1 MRTPRINE
9 AKLLFR
15 WFSCWGKS
23 EQVSTRAKKIA
34 KELISLYPD
43 FSPVAIIE
51 LAREDGHFKRLGVSD
66 IREVWHVLQA
76 VKKLS
81 A

>member
-1 MRTPRINE
+1 MT
-9 AKLLFR
+9 
-15 WFSCWGKS
+15 
-23 EQVSTRAKKIA
+23 TRAKKIA

-51 LAREDGHFKRLGVSD
+51 LARADGHLKRLDVSD

-76 VKKLS
+76 VKNLS